1 MQAAEAAAALQQAHP
16 HLPHPTAA
24 AVAMMQGGN
33 GPSFE
38 REAFNL
44 MSAARMPAPNP
55 SFEQEAFH
63 LMSNSRVA
71 SMQAAMQPPLP
82 SRGDMMFPTINSD
95 VGQIGRPTLAQLYE
109 RVFDEGTNKPSNML
123 LFVIVHH
130 D

>member
-16 HLPHPTAA
+16 HLPQPSAA

-82 SRGDMMFPTINSD
+82 SRGDMMFPTIN
-95 VGQIGRPTLAQLYE
+95 VGQMSRPTLAQLYE
-109 RVFDEGTNKPSNML
+109 RVFDEGTNKPNML
-123 LFVIVHH
+123 LFVVHH